1 MMDYIPARLVKGRH
15 WYIVYYAFDPLT
27 GKKERFRQSFDLNRI
42 RSTRE
47 RIAKARMVIGEIN
60 RKLPYGYPYNEQ
72 SEQEKRAATPIGQ
85 AISLICDLKCQGAR
99 GASVHTYRSMTDRLT
114 RYLEANQMIDRPV
127 AAFNQTDALMF
138 MDTMHRK
145 GIGASTYNNYITVM
159 KMMFNALLERQFI
172 TVNPWLGIKRAKQ
185 QSKSR
190 RAFSLEEA
198 RIVVEAA
205 KRTDPSLYL
214 GILMQYHCF
223 LRPNEL
229 RQLKVQHLDFN
240 TSLIRVSGSI
250 SKNKK
255 DAIITIPSMLI
266 SVLEEILHGT
276 QADWYLFGF
285 CGKPGPNGPVGKNT
299 MGKRHMRLLRKLREG
314 GKLKDITGLSYYS
327 WKDTG
332 VTALAAA
339 GVPMPEIMRQLR
351 HHDLSMTQI
360 YVDSLY
366 SVNARIKSQRS
377 EVI

>member
-1 MMDYIPARLVKGRH
+1 MDYIPARLVKGRH

-42 RSTRE
+42 RSSRE

-72 SEQEKRAATPIGQ
+72 SEQEKRSATPIGQ
-85 AISLICDLKCQGAR
+85 AISLICELKCQGAR
-99 GASVHTYRSMTDRLT
+99 GASIHTYRSMTDRLT

-159 KMMFNALLERQFI
+159 KMMFNALLERQYI
-172 TVNPWLGIKRAKQ
+172 TINPWVGIKRAKQ

-190 RAFSLEEA
+190 RAFNLDEA
-198 RIVVEAA
+198 RIVIDAV
-205 KRTDPSLYL
+205 KSTDRPLYL
-214 GILMQYHCF
+214 GILLQYHCF

-229 RQLKVQHLDFN
+229 RQLKVGNLDYHAG
-240 TSLIRVSGSI
+240 LIRIPGSI
-250 SKNKK
+250 SKNRK
-255 DAIITIPSMLI
+255 DDIITIPDKLRP
-266 SVLEEILHGT
+266 ILQDLLNG
-276 QADWYLFGF
+276 AKSDWYLFGE
-285 CGKPGPNGPVGKNT
+285 GGAPGPVGPVGKNT
-299 MGKRHMRLLRKLREG
+299 MGKRHMWMIRKLYSEG
-314 GKLKDITGLSYYS
+314 RMKDITGLSYYS

-339 GVPMPEIMRQLR
+339 GVPLTEIMRQLR

-366 SVNARIKSQRS
+366 TVNRNIKSQES
-377 EVI
+377 LLI